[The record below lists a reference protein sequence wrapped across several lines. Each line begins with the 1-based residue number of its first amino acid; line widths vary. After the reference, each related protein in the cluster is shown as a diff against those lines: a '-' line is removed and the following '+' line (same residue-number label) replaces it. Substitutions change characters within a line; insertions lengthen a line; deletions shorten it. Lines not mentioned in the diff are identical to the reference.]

1 MRALVITRT
10 GGPEVLQVQ
19 ERPDPRLGPGEAL
32 VRVRAAGI
40 NFADTMARAGIYPDA
55 PKLPCVVG
63 YEIAGEVERVAD
75 GVEGLA
81 PGDRVLGG
89 TRFGGYA
96 ELVATP
102 AHALVPLPE
111 GWSFEEGAAF
121 PVNYATAYAG
131 LCRYGALHGD
141 ERVLIHAAAGG
152 VGVAATQIAGLIGAE
167 VFGTA
172 SPAKHDAIRGFGVDH
187 AIDYRSEDFVAAARR
202 IAGAKQPLDLVM
214 DAIGGL
220 NLWRSYSLL
229 RPGGRLVAYG
239 VSTAMKDGRRNLP
252 GMLRMALGTPISSA
266 LPLMSS
272 SKALIGLNMLRLWDS
287 KGSLAEFVDPLREWV
302 EQGRLRPVIAT
313 TFPLERGGDAH
324 RYLGE
329 RRNVGKVV
337 LTLD

>member
-1 MRALVITRT
+1 MITRA

-19 ERPDPRLGPGEAL
+19 DRPDPEPGPGEAL

-63 YEIAGEVERVAD
+63 YEVAGDVERVAEGVD
-75 GVEGLA
+75 GIA

-102 AHALVPLPE
+102 AHALVPLPD

-131 LCRYGALHGD
+131 LGRYGAVHPG

-152 VGVAATQIAGLIGAE
+152 VGIAATQIARLLGAE
-167 VFGTA
+167 IYGTA
-172 SPAKHDAIRGFGVDH
+172 SAAKHDAIRGLGVEH
-187 AIDYRSEDFVAAARR
+187 AIDYRSEDFVAATRR
-202 IAGAKQPLDLVM
+202 IAGVKRPLDLVM
-214 DAIGGL
+214 DAIGGF

-239 VSTAMKDGRRNLP
+239 VSTAMKDGRRNLA

-272 SKALIGLNMLRLWDS
+272 SKALIGLNLLRLWDA
-287 KGSLAEFVDPLREWV
+287 KGSLDELIDPLRAWV
-302 EQGRLRPVIAT
+302 DQGELRPVIAEA
-313 TFPLERGGDAH
+313 FPLERGGDAH